1 MGEHSAILRNI
12 NEQLAGLTNEI
23 SNLQRRLDTTE
34 TYISNMSNTQ
44 ASLIHQMAAKPEAA
58 PPPENNP
65 AKFLKTMS
73 TSVATIRV
81 FEEVKTFST
90 HEYPN
95 AYKHVNV
102 KISGIGEVKTLGRRS
117 PQNLESV
124 NFFTLTHREDLHSTL
139 RTCRPKCRL

>member
-1 MGEHSAILRNI
+1 MHAQYEQNNAFTKQLGEHSAILRNI

-44 ASLIHQMAAKPEAA
+44 ASLIHQMAAKPEVATT
-58 PPPENNP
+58 PENKS
-65 AKFLKTMS
+65 AETLKTMS

-95 AYKHVNV
+95 APKHFDV
-102 KISGIGEVKTLGRRS
+102 KKWYWRG
-117 PQNLESV
+117 
-124 NFFTLTHREDLHSTL
+124 H
-139 RTCRPKCRL
+139 